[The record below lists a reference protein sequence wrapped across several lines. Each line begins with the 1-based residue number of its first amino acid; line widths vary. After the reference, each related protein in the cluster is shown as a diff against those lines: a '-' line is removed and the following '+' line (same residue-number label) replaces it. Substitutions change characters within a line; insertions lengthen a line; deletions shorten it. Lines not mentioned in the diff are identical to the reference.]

1 MRDCAE
7 TGIRYVWMRRGPGA
21 GSVSAATTGYGPPTR
36 DHRHRWRL
44 SVTFNPT
51 ADVGCKAM
59 RVVFTWTGKSRS
71 RCETG
76 ASIAA
81 YETRTGA

>member
-1 MRDCAE
+1 M
-7 TGIRYVWMRRGPGA
+7 
-21 GSVSAATTGYGPPTR
+21 
-36 DHRHRWRL
+36 
-44 SVTFNPT
+44 FNPT

-81 YETRTGA
+81 YETRDGSLIARKCQRVLPDGDVQP